1 MKNLILSM
9 FISYTL
15 SLLISCDNYPITDYN
30 VSLMTEIKDDTVADD
45 DIVLD
50 DDIVSDE
57 VIVVLDD
64 ATDGIIALND
74 LSFSVEEVSG
84 TTTILSDG
92 SSLWVSTDGQ
102 VLLRAEMAD
111 TLDGFTFSVGEVT
124 SGDRISAF
132 ISLEDNCENKT
143 QFVMWAEV
151 DGNTQGLLYACDY
164 LNGTCAIDENSCEV
178 SNGAGGLREGAN
190 LGLWIDEEGIVYQ
203 SFEMFKSLSNTN
215 GYVDIGALKTKT
227 YGILIIASDTIM
239 EVKLSDIAM
248 SLASAQDFSQTMAT
262 GSCADTTAIS
272 CDVSSG
278 G

>member
-15 SLLISCDNYPITDYN
+15 SLLISCDNYPITDDN
-30 VSLMTEIKDDTVADD
+30 VSLMTEIKDDTVTDD
-45 DIVLD
+45 DIILD

-124 SGDRISAF
+124 S
-132 ISLEDNCENKT
+132 
-143 QFVMWAEV
+143 
-151 DGNTQGLLYACDY
+151 
-164 LNGTCAIDENSCEV
+164 
-178 SNGAGGLREGAN
+178 
-190 LGLWIDEEGIVYQ
+190 
-203 SFEMFKSLSNTN
+203 
-215 GYVDIGALKTKT
+215 
-227 YGILIIASDTIM
+227 
-239 EVKLSDIAM
+239 
-248 SLASAQDFSQTMAT
+248 
-262 GSCADTTAIS
+262 
-272 CDVSSG
+272 
-278 G
+278 